1 VTNVSKYQDNPKPV
15 VNKNLTDEEREA
27 IRAER
32 AKAAE
37 VRAKKNQIGG
47 KKKKTKIDPSA
58 PLRGPNS
65 KSTMNW
71 TM

>member
-1 VTNVSKYQDNPKPV
+1 M
-15 VNKNLTDEEREA
+15 TDEEREA